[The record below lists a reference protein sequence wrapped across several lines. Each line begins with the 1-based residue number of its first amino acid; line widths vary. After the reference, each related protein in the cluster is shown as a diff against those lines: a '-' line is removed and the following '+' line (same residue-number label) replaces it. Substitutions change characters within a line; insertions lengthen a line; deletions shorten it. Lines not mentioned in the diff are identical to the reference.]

1 MSRDWTVRPG
11 TTIADWMAENHLPLR
26 ATATACGKMPPE
38 RLQGILDGTV
48 EITETDA
55 EALQIGTGVTAGFW
69 LNHER
74 MYRQD
79 LADGKKDFD

>member
-1 MSRDWTVRPG
+1 MPRDWTVRPG
-11 TTIADWMAENHLPLR
+11 TTIADWIDENGLTVR
-26 ATATACGKMPPE
+26 STAMACGRMPPD
-38 RLQGILDGTV
+38 RLQGIIDGKV
-48 EITETDA
+48 KITETDA
-55 EALQIGTGVTAGFW
+55 HALEIGTGVTRGFW